1 MMKWILYLSLL
12 FSAHCSYSQWEHL
25 TSFNAGNDTI
35 NIMDFHFFDADEGL
49 ILGRRVANVNRAP
62 RAYILRTTDGAI
74 TWDTIQTFTDTVL
87 VKIDFPSENVGFISA
102 VSPSPVATIE
112 IFKSTNGGQS
122 WTELPNNGINQTG
135 MVHTMH
141 FYDEEVGIVSR
152 SGYSWI
158 THDGGDSWDLISTNP
173 HGGAPFT
180 SLEDGVFTGVG
191 GALLLYS
198 EDTCQTYT
206 VDTIF
211 WGGSANNVT
220 FHQNHFYISVLGNN
234 GNSLGYPH
242 FNYGILVNYNKNSED
257 IIIVHFP
264 EKYTRQ
270 IYSNGGYLLAGCI
283 DLTGQGEQILK
294 SIDNGQTWYTQEII
308 ESNLIYSLGIQLI
321 QCVNDTTCFATD
333 RDRIY
338 KTTNGGGPLI
348 EQVGHQVFLG
358 TDENVKQPSNLSIY
372 PNPTNNQVSISSS
385 QTIQKVSIVDLN
397 GRLVYSANPNGLK
410 TTIQVGSL
418 SRGVY
423 VVHVQT
429 TEAIFRR
436 KIVKQ

>member
-1 MMKWILYLSLL
+1 MMKWILYLSLF

-25 TSFNAGNDTI
+25 ASFNAGNDTI
-35 NIMDFHFFDADEGL
+35 NIMDFHFFNADEGL
-49 ILGRRVANVNRAP
+49 VFCSK
-62 RAYILRTTDGAI
+62 TTTNPNHLWGYVMKTMDGGVS
-74 TWDTIQTFTDTVL
+74 WDTLRVMQDTIPVSVQFTSEVVGHLLCKIPQHTDIRTFSTSDAGLNWTAKSLIVNANPLYQDIHFYNDT
-87 VKIDFPSENVGFISA
+87 IGIY
-102 VSPSPVATIE
+102 
-112 IFKSTNGGQS
+112 STNG
-122 WTELPNNGINQTG
+122 
-135 MVHTMH
+135 
-141 FYDEEVGIVSR
+141 
-152 SGYSWI
+152 YSAI
-158 THDGGDSWDLISTNP
+158 THDGGDSWDSLNNVGGGIISVTDGYVLLGSGSGFIYSYDTLHNYNSRSIISSASINEQDVLIS
-173 HGGAPFT
+173 
-180 SLEDGVFTGVG
+180 S
-191 GALLLYS
+191 S
-198 EDTCQTYT
+198 DTTL
-206 VDTIF
+206 F
-211 WGGSANNVT
+211 FSAN
-220 FHQNHFYISVLGNN
+220 GNN